1 MSQDSLAIREAT
13 ASDLPP
19 VIGVVSGVLG
29 EYELP
34 VCQTELDQELRK
46 VVETN
51 GGENGRLWVAL
62 DGGDVVGCAAIT
74 PIREGVCEL
83 KRMYLLPTYRG
94 KGLGRRL
101 LGEALGYARER
112 YQRVELETH
121 TKMESARKLYGAAG
135 FQKACSSSSS
145 MRNCGCDQ
153 SMYLDL

>member
-1 MSQDSLAIREAT
+1 MSTDALSIREASVT
-13 ASDLPP
+13 DLPP

-46 VVETN
+46 VIETRD
-51 GGENGRLWVAL
+51 GESGRLWVAL
-62 DGGDVVGCAAIT
+62 DGDAVVGCAAIT
-74 PIREGVCEL
+74 PIRDGVCEL

-94 KGLGRRL
+94 KGIGRRL

-121 TKMESARKLYGAAG
+121 TKMEAARKLYGAAG
-135 FQKACSSSSS
+135 FQKFCSS

-153 SMYLDL
+153 SMYLDF

>member
-1 MSQDSLAIREAT
+1 MNTLSIREAMT
-13 ASDLPP
+13 GDLPD
-19 VIGVVSGVLG
+19 VIGIVQGVLG

-34 VCQTELDQELRK
+34 VCGEELSAELGK
-46 VVETN
+46 ILEPN
-51 GGENGRLWVAL
+51 GHAPGRLWVAL
-62 DGGDVVGCAAIT
+62 DGDAVVGCAAIS

-94 KGLGRRL
+94 RGLGRRL
-101 LGEALGYARER
+101 LGEALDYARER

-121 TKMESARKLYGAAG
+121 TKMEDARRLYGRTG
-135 FQKACSSSSS
+135 FQKLCSE